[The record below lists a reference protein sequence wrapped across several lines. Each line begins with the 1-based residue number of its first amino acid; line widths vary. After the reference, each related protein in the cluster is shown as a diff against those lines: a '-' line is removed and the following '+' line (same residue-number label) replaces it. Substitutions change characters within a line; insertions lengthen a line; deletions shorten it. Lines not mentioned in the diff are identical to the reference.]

1 MLTTHKQQ
9 TVTHYLHVLS
19 PQSEDSVDKGSPD
32 RTHHPHHDNGVSVR
46 HIVTEIEAICHPAP
60 SLPTPSSSYSSLP
73 PSSHSPQL
81 IRAEHQV
88 EAEPSDVPHGSLTPP
103 SHPQSPSM
111 LPCDWP
117 PGSVRRAT
125 KQLEQKLRQEME
137 MAVCQRSPLH
147 SPSADH
153 PPVRLSLCPLSTEH
167 PPLRFP
173 QNSTE
178 QRFTQG
184 EITSVSAQP
193 KDRQEDTGSHTELQI
208 HNSSG
213 TDNLPHSHI
222 SHVSGAIPTV
232 DSHMQTSSL
241 ASTCHPEEP
250 SVDTSAQSQRQS
262 QSQQCQTLPQTYSNQ
277 VTVDGVTVLES
288 DTDERLDSS
297 SQGGRGGCGPG
308 CDAQSRLA
316 RGSQELERI
325 QQTLKE
331 LQAFLHEGVSLE
343 TTDTPRQEMGQPQG
357 LRDIMDREPWPCKG
371 AGLELGQRLQERQK
385 GKGFLVPAGWRRAME
400 LEARIRQAGLTPPS
414 LMKRSASLAKLD
426 CLELSANDLS
436 DLDLRPHTRVTSSH
450 SQDCFSTSSSHPDDT
465 WKKQKVLTRNTC
477 IKKTGLSHRGRGE
490 VESSSSPS
498 LCYSSATHHGPRD
511 DAGEREEPDGGGNG
525 AATTTR
531 QQGRG
536 HSSRRSR
543 KASAEKKQR
552 AVTVL
557 YNTM

>member
-1 MLTTHKQQ
+1 MS
-9 TVTHYLHVLS
+9 S
-19 PQSEDSVDKGSPD
+19 PQSEDSPD

-60 SLPTPSSSYSSLP
+60 CLPTPSSPSYSSLP

-81 IRAEHQV
+81 IRAEHQM
-88 EAEPSDVPHGSLTPP
+88 EAETSEVQHGSSTPP
-103 SHPQSPSM
+103 SHPPSPSM

-117 PGSVRRAT
+117 AGSVRRAT

-137 MAVCQRSPLH
+137 MASCQRSPLH
-147 SPSADH
+147 SPSAEH
-153 PPVRLSLCPLSTEH
+153 PPVKLSPCPLSTEH
-167 PPLRFP
+167 PPLHFP

-178 QRFTQG
+178 QRITQG
-184 EITSVSAQP
+184 EIVAVSAQA
-193 KDRQEDTGSHTELQI
+193 KDGQEHTELQRL
-208 HNSSG
+208 NSSG
-213 TDNLPHSHI
+213 TDNLPDSHI
-222 SHVSGAIPTV
+222 SHVCGATPPI
-232 DSHMQTSSL
+232 DSHMLTSSL
-241 ASTCHPEEP
+241 ASSSQLEEP
-250 SVDTSAQSQRQS
+250 CLDTSAQSQRQS
-262 QSQQCQTLPQTYSNQ
+262 QSQQCQTLPQACSNQ
-277 VTVDGVTVLES
+277 MTVDGVTVQES
-288 DTDERLDSS
+288 DTDERLESS
-297 SQGGRGGCGPG
+297 SQGSRGGCGPG
-308 CDAQSRLA
+308 CEAQSRLA

-331 LQAFLHEGVSLE
+331 LQAFLHESISLE
-343 TTDTPRQEMGQPQG
+343 TTDSQDQELGQPQG
-357 LRDIMDREPWPCKG
+357 LRDIMDTEPCKG
-371 AGLELGQRLQERQK
+371 ATSGLEVGQRPQERQE
-385 GKGFLVPAGWRRAME
+385 GKGFQLPAGWHRAVE

-436 DLDLRPHTRVTSSH
+436 DLDLRPHTRKTSSH
-450 SQDCFSTSSSHPDDT
+450 SQDCFSTPPSHPDDA
-465 WKKQKVLTRNTC
+465 WKKQKVLAGNTC
-477 IKKTGLSHRGRGE
+477 VEKTSLSHGVRGGD
-490 VESSSSPS
+490 ESSSSPS
-498 LCYSSATHHGPRD
+498 LCFFSAPHRGPRD
-511 DAGEREEPDGGGNG
+511 DTGEREEPDGGGSG